1 MAGVALP
8 PGALQ
13 KDRRDHS
20 LICSVILGPDM
31 RVSLALGRKDPFWI
45 KKQYWHA
52 RINGRAANA
61 VFSMNYSIYNERR
74 LFILES
80 RRNFSHGY

>member
-1 MAGVALP
+1 MQGVALSL
-8 PGALQ
+8 GALQ

-31 RVSLALGRKDPFWI
+31 RVSLAFGQKDPFWI

-61 VFSMNYSIYNERR
+61 VISMNYSIYNERR

-80 RRNFSHGY
+80 RRNFSQGY